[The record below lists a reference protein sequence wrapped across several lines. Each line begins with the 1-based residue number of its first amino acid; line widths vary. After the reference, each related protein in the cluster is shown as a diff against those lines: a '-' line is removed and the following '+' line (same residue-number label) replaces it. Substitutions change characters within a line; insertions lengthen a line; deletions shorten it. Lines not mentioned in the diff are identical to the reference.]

1 MQYEDILSKRWDTVI
16 IGGGPGGMGA
26 ALYSS
31 RADLSTLIIEKQ
43 FVGGLIA
50 LTHEVE
56 NYPAVDFSSGMDL
69 TQKMEAQVKKFGTEI
84 LYKDVQK
91 IEREADS
98 HDFLVNLSDGKQIL
112 ARSIVVACGSAP
124 RRLPASGEEEF
135 YGRGVSYCA
144 TCDGAFFRE
153 KDIVVVGG
161 GESAFQEGLF
171 LTQFG
176 KSVTLIHRREGFRA
190 TELAK
195 RRARSKPNWNE
206 KTNYTVEEIYGN
218 GTVNGV
224 KIKHTE
230 TGEVEDFKTDG
241 VFGFIGYEP
250 ASSFVSHLIDT
261 DEEGYI
267 IADGHCRT
275 SCKGI
280 WAAGDIIKGSLK
292 QMVISA
298 GNGATA
304 AIDIREY
311 LSEQDD

>member
-1 MQYEDILSKRWDTVI
+1 MQYEDILNKRWDTVI
-16 IGGGPGGMGA
+16 VGGGPGGFGA
-26 ALYSS
+26 ALYAS

-56 NYPAVDFSSGMDL
+56 NYPAVDFASGMEL

-84 LYKDVQK
+84 LYKDVV
-91 IEREADS
+91 RVDRDPDS
-98 HDFLVNLSDGKQIL
+98 SDFLVKLSDDKQIR
-112 ARSIVVACGSAP
+112 ARTIVVACGSAP
-124 RRLPASGEEEF
+124 RRLPATGEEEY

-144 TCDGAFFRE
+144 TCDGAFFRDKE
-153 KDIVVVGG
+153 IVVVGG

-176 KSVTLIHRREGFRA
+176 SKVTLIHRREGYRA

-195 RRARSKPNWNE
+195 RRARSRDNWVEKP
-206 KTNYTVEEIYGN
+206 NYTVEEIYGN
-218 GTVNGV
+218 GTVNGI
-224 KIKHTE
+224 KIKNTE
-230 TGEVEDFKTDG
+230 TGALEDFRTDG

-250 ASSFVSHLIDT
+250 ASGFVSHLIKT
-261 DEEGYI
+261 TAEGYI
-267 IADGHCRT
+267 PVDGKCRT
-275 SCKGI
+275 SLHGI
-280 WAAGDIIKGSLK
+280 WAAGDIIEGSLK

-311 LSEQDD
+311 LAEQED